1 MQMRRVFLVTAGS
14 ALVYGCAAPPA
25 PTPTPLPT
33 PPPPPQNI
41 IDDINAILSGLV
53 TMLPGLEFLPPALL
67 AKVEALVAQ
76 AQQLVASLA
85 SAITSGNAAGVI
97 QSFVGIVVQII
108 SVLTRSGNLPGWLS
122 TAIGAIQ
129 FLLPIIL
136 SFLGAGPTSARR
148 GATPEGE
155 ARARMILLT
164 LRVPARS
171 LPRARG

>member
-1 MQMRRVFLVTAGS
+1 MQTRRAFFVTAGS

-25 PTPTPLPT
+25 PTPTP
-33 PPPPPQNI
+33 PPPPPSPPQNI
-41 IDDINAILSGLV
+41 VDDINAILSGLV

-76 AQQLVASLA
+76 AQQLVSSLA
-85 SAITSGNAAGVI
+85 SAITSGNASGVI
-97 QSFVGIVVQII
+97 RSFVDIVGQII
-108 SVLTRSGNLPGWLS
+108 SALTGSGNLPGWLS

-136 SFLGAGPTSARR
+136 SFLGTGPTSARR
-148 GATPEGE
+148 GVTPEGE
-155 ARARMILLT
+155 ARARTVLYT